1 MKENIQICLKLS
13 IYVLFFCGCQN
24 MSKKVLKQL
33 GDLQL
38 GDFVEV
44 SWLDASRGRL
54 ETVEEMREAG
64 ASGAEIDLPVTSY
77 GIYIGA
83 FGKIAKH
90 IVLVASQWLFAQG
103 YGQIDCTIIPVGTVQ
118 NINVLKSKL
127 MDAENVRVCQQA
139 FIHGRARRLMRRVT
153 IFGNEQ

>member
-1 MKENIQICLKLS
+1 M
-13 IYVLFFCGCQN
+13 CGYEP

-38 GDFVEV
+38 GDLIEV
-44 SWLDASRGRL
+44 TWLDASRGRL
-54 ETVEEMREAG
+54 ETVEELREAG

-77 GIYIGA
+77 GVYIGA

-103 YGQIDCTIIPVGTVQ
+103 YGQIDCTIIPVGTVE
-118 NINVLKSKL
+118 NIRVLLPKL
-127 MDAENVRVCQQA
+127 MNAENVQVCQQA
-139 FIHGRARRLMRRVT
+139 FIHGRARRLMRRIT
-153 IFGNEQ
+153 LLGNEQ

>member
-1 MKENIQICLKLS
+1 
-13 IYVLFFCGCQN
+13 

-33 GDLQL
+33 GELQL

-44 SWLDASRGRL
+44 TWLDASKGKI
-54 ETVEEMREAG
+54 ETVEEMRETG
-64 ASGAEIDLPVTSY
+64 AAGAEIDVPVISY
-77 GIYIGA
+77 GVYIGA

-103 YGQIDCTIIPVGTVQ
+103 YGQIDCTIIPMGTVE
-118 NINVLKSKL
+118 NIRVLLPKL
-127 MDAENVRVCQQA
+127 MDTGNVQVCQQA
-139 FIHGRARRLMRRVT
+139 FIHGRARRLMRRIT

>member
-1 MKENIQICLKLS
+1 
-13 IYVLFFCGCQN
+13 

-33 GDLQL
+33 SELQPGDL
-38 GDFVEV
+38 VEV
-44 SWLDASRGRL
+44 RWLDASRGKV

-77 GIYIGA
+77 GVYIGA

-103 YGQIDCTIIPVGTVQ
+103 YGQIDCTIIPVGTVE
-118 NINVLKSKL
+118 NINVLKPKL
-127 MDAENVRVCQQA
+127 MNAENVHVCQQA
-139 FIHGRARRLMRRVT
+139 FIHGRARRLMRRIT